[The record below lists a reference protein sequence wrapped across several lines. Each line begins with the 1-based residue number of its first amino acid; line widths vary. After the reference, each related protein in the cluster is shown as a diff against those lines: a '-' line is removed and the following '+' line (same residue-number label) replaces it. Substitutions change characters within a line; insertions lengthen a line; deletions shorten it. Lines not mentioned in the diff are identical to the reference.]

1 MLRELS
7 KALEDDSMQDF
18 TAAEN
23 ASNTA
28 RVRTVNVLNDLFLR
42 MQESA
47 SRNRSLPPGSANS
60 CIQLG
65 AIDAP
70 PPRRQIEPSQAPRRV
85 YTLPD
90 DDGSETLQRS
100 YQTRLAPV
108 QRQKRDSDSLDYIP
122 GIKGLFPRRAKS
134 SDKSSAIG
142 QDSRRVETGVHLA
155 AKPVLQYLR
164 PSQQGQYTSG
174 MLSSI
179 SLSDNPWA
187 SSTDRPIATSP
198 TDVDTLQIRNPNL
211 VQNHHQSSLSSV
223 STKALTPQDSRG
235 FCKGAYYLQVG
246 LKSDGMKLR
255 NQSCSFTGENRY
267 FACSNSRCCFEA
279 PAYQAGKIWD
289 LVNTPIG
296 PRHGVKFR
304 WSFLAKSHIE
314 QSNAKSRN
322 YRYRCIFCALQNSK
336 APVLEDVN
344 VLIEHV
350 ARHRREELP
359 TEGRVLVDGDD
370 FDIHFVAD
378 NAPVDAGSLRSRLSI
393 STIQEG
399 GSLWSMSDDGN
410 PWE

>member
-1 MLRELS
+1 
-7 KALEDDSMQDF
+7 MQDF
-18 TAAEN
+18 TAVES

-47 SRNRSLPPGSANS
+47 SRNRSMPPGSANPR
-60 CIQLG
+60 IQLG

-70 PPRRQIEPSQAPRRV
+70 PPQRQIEPSRAP
-85 YTLPD
+85 PHN
-90 DDGSETLQRS
+90 SN
-100 YQTRLAPV
+100 
-108 QRQKRDSDSLDYIP
+108 SLNYIL
-122 GIKGLFPRRAKS
+122 GIKELFPRRTKS

-142 QDSRRVETGVHLA
+142 QDSRRVETGAHLA
-155 AKPVLQYLR
+155 AQSVLQNLR
-164 PSQQGQYTSG
+164 PSQQGQYNSG
-174 MLSSI
+174 MFSSI
-179 SLSDNPWA
+179 SLSENPWA
-187 SSTDRPIATSP
+187 SSTNRPIAASR
-198 TDVDTLQIRNPNL
+198 TDVGTLQIRNTDL
-211 VQNHHQSSLSSV
+211 VQNHRQSGLSPV
-223 STKALTPQDSRG
+223 STKALTPQDSGG

-279 PAYQAGKIWD
+279 PAYKAGQIWD
-289 LVNTPIG
+289 FVNTPMG
-296 PRHGVKFR
+296 PGHGVKFR

-314 QSNAKSRN
+314 QSNVKRRK

-378 NAPVDAGSLRSRLSI
+378 NAPVDAGSLRSLLSI
-393 STIQEG
+393 STNQEG
-399 GSLWSMSDDGN
+399 GSLWPMSDDGN

>member
-1 MLRELS
+1 
-7 KALEDDSMQDF
+7 MQDF
-18 TAAEN
+18 TAVEN

-47 SRNRSLPPGSANS
+47 SRNRSLPPGSANPR
-60 CIQLG
+60 IQLG

-70 PPRRQIEPSQAPRRV
+70 PPQRQIEPSRAPPPGRV

-100 YQTRLAPV
+100 YQTRPALV
-108 QRQKRDSDSLDYIP
+108 QRQKPNSRSLNYIP
-122 GIKGLFPRRAKS
+122 GIRELFPRRTKS

-155 AKPVLQYLR
+155 AQSVLQDLR
-164 PSQQGQYTSG
+164 PSQQGQYNSG
-174 MLSSI
+174 TLSSI
-179 SLSDNPWA
+179 SLSHNPWA
-187 SSTDRPIATSP
+187 SSTDRPIAASP
-198 TDVDTLQIRNPNL
+198 TDVDTLQRRNTDL
-211 VQNHHQSSLSSV
+211 VQDHHQSSLSPV
-223 STKALTPQDSRG
+223 STNALTPQDSRG

-255 NQSCSFTGENRY
+255 NQSCSFTGEYRY

-279 PAYQAGKIWD
+279 PAYKSGKIWD
-289 LVNTPIG
+289 FVNTPMG

-314 QSNAKSRN
+314 QSKVKRRN
-322 YRYRCIFCALQNSK
+322 YRYRCIFCALQNSE

-393 STIQEG
+393 STTQEG